1 MRKLKVYLDTSVI
14 SYLSQ
19 EDAPER
25 MKDTLELWKDFVN
38 RKYDVYLSQVPSVD
52 KGIHAPSAYFLRLAA
67 LTSIGVR
74 PVRLIPL
81 PCQPLK
87 EGTWGPKEFCV
98 SDL

>member
-1 MRKLKVYLDTSVI
+1 MKLH
-14 SYLSQ
+14 
-19 EDAPER
+19 
-25 MKDTLELWKDFVN
+25 N
-38 RKYDVYLSQVPSVD
+38 RYVLLLLFTPFSVPSVD

-81 PCQPLK
+81 PCQTLK